1 MVKKCFI
8 IMLLFFVG
16 VPFLFAEE
24 NTIFRI
30 KDVVFDG
37 LQNVKPKTVRSEIQL
52 KKGKVYATAIARE
65 DLRTILGLG
74 YFEDASLSV
83 DKENKIVK
91 FKLVE
96 KPYIKKI
103 VFKGNKQFSIGKL
116 KGEITLKE
124 KDFYN
129 FVDLEE
135 SKRKILTLYKDK
147 GYADCQMEVYPTTDE
162 DTNAMTITF
171 LITENNKVV
180 IGDLY
185 VEGVR
190 SFKNKKIKKLA
201 KTKKK
206 KVFKEETLKNDML
219 SIKKFYINRGF
230 MDFSI
235 EEEPEIMYNEART
248 KMFITLRV
256 NEGVR
261 YKMGDVDFDG
271 NSVISSKDLSKH
283 STIKKN
289 EIFSQEKIL
298 ELLNKIYDDYSNRGY
313 LHSYIAPDFSK
324 SNDNLMQEELGVKKT
339 EKEVLIQEDIDN
351 IDQQLDTNINRSLV
365 DKKIKKLN
373 RKMERAKYRTRNRES
388 EVLNQSS
395 KEQDIKDKIAGIEQD
410 LEYIEYKDLT
420 EKKIKKL
427 EKKKSKLEKKLLK
440 AHKELEKRESKVLKY
455 KNKEQLIQSDID
467 DVNQRAESGTDFILT
482 AKQEKKLEKQKAK
495 LEKKLVKAEKEKEKL
510 VVKEKKRLEKQETK
524 LEEQNKKEEKL
535 QAQLDAINEQ
545 IKQDRY
551 ARNFNEDSDV
561 IIEINGSEN
570 NENSLGTK
578 QLKKLQKKKT
588 KLENKIAKFERKK
601 IIDNVVNVSFNIQE
615 NNIVYVG
622 DIYVDGL
629 TNTKDNTIRREILL
643 MPGDVFSSGKVR
655 RSMEKIY
662 NLGFIDGA
670 EPNIAPTGQPDIM
683 NLAFSITEGK
693 PGMITAGA
701 GYSSVDKFVGSIQ
714 LQHMNLF
721 GRAQKLNLLW
731 EFGARRQN
739 YEIDWTEPWFL
750 GKAMSLGLSV
760 YNIERLRDYHNTSDA
775 YREGRLG
782 GSVSISPRVA
792 DKIALLFGYTY
803 EHVRIFDIDDD
814 ELEEEI
820 MNDPD
825 LAKDRTSSVRA
836 QIVYDTRDYIYDAS
850 RGVRYSYGIN
860 VAGGPLG
867 GNVNYVRNTVR
878 GTWFIPT
885 FWKFVLSIN
894 INAGWIESYG
904 SSSDVPLYEKY
915 YVGGA
920 DTIRGYKY
928 RTEIGPYNG
937 GKVMTVANVE
947 YKFPIVQENKRTILQ
962 GAFFYDIGGTWKD
975 INHINYSFGT
985 DNDETNSYYLKSG
998 FGFGIRFATPVF
1010 PLRLDWGYGLNH
1022 RRGEDLQQFYFT
1034 IGNVF

>member
-1 MVKKCFI
+1 MIKKFF
-8 IMLLFFVG
+8 MAVFVALFFV
-16 VPFLFAEE
+16 PFIFADDDV
-24 NTIFRI
+24 IFRI
-30 KDVVFDG
+30 QDVVFDG

-52 KKGKVYATAIARE
+52 KKGKVYATSIARE

-74 YFEDASLSV
+74 YFDNAEISV
-83 DKENKIVK
+83 DRDKKTVK
-91 FKLVE
+91 FTVVE

-103 VFKGNKQFSIGKL
+103 VFKGNKQFSEGKL
-116 KGEITLKE
+116 KGEATLKE

-129 FVDLEE
+129 FVELEE
-135 SKRKILTLYKDK
+135 SKRKILALYKDK

-162 DTNAMTITF
+162 DTNIMTITF
-171 LITENNKVV
+171 LITENNKVL
-180 IGDLY
+180 IGDLF

-219 SIKKFYINRGF
+219 SIKKFYVNRGF

-235 EEEPEIMYNEART
+235 GEPEITYDESRT
-248 KMFITLRV
+248 KIFVTLRV

-261 YKMGDVDFDG
+261 YKMGDVGFEG
-271 NSVISSKDLSKH
+271 NSVISSKDLLKH
-283 STIKKN
+283 STIKRN
-289 EIFSQEKIL
+289 DIFSQEKVL
-298 ELLNKIYDDYSNRGY
+298 ELLNKVYDDYSNRGY
-313 LHSYIAPDFSK
+313 LHSYIEPDFSK
-324 SNDNLMQEELGVKKT
+324 STDNLMQEQISTKKN
-339 EKEVLIQEDIDN
+339 EKEKLIESDIDN
-351 IDQQLDTNINRSLV
+351 IDQQIDTKINKTLV

-373 RKMERAKYRTRNRES
+373 KKLERTKYKTRNREN
-388 EVLNQSS
+388 EVLNQTS
-395 KEQDIKDKIAGIEQD
+395 KEQAIKDKISDIEQN
-410 LEYIEYKDLT
+410 LEYKAYKEEDQVA
-420 EKKIKKL
+420 KL
-427 EKKKSKLEKKLLK
+427 EKKKEKLEKKLAK
-440 AHKELEKRESKVLKY
+440 AHKELEKRQRKVTQQ
-455 KNKEQLIQSDID
+455 KEKEYLIQSDID
-467 DVNQRAESGTDFILT
+467 EINQKVENRSDYFLT
-482 AKQEKKLEKQKAK
+482 EQQAKKLEKEKIKLEKDLAKEQKNKEKLALKEEKKIKKQEKKLEKQS
-495 LEKKLVKAEKEKEKL
+495 V
-510 VVKEKKRLEKQETK
+510 
-524 LEEQNKKEEKL
+524 KEEKL
-535 QAQLDAINEQ
+535 ESKLNEVKEQLKDYEQ
-545 IKQDRY
+545 DYIK
-551 ARNFNEDSDV
+551 
-561 IIEINGSEN
+561 G
-570 NENSLGTK
+570 K
-578 QLKKLQKKKT
+578 QVDGKFDDKQIKKLQKKKT
-588 KLENKIAKFERKK
+588 KLENKIAKLQTKK
-601 IIDNVVNVSFNIQE
+601 VIDNVVNVDFNIKE

-622 DIYVDGL
+622 DVYVDGL
-629 TNTKDNTIRREILL
+629 TKTKDNTIRREILL
-643 MPGDVFSSGKVR
+643 RPGDVFSSGKVR

-750 GKAMSLGLSV
+750 GKAMSLGLSL
-760 YNIERLRDYHNTSDA
+760 YNIERLRDYHNTTDA

-782 GSVSISPRVA
+782 GSVSISPRIA
-792 DKIALLFGYTY
+792 DKISLLFGYTY
-803 EHVRIFDIDDD
+803 EHVRIFNIDDD
-814 ELEEEI
+814 ELETEI
-820 MNDPD
+820 LNDPD

-836 QIVYDTRDYIYDAS
+836 QIVYDTRDYIYDAT
-850 RGVRYSYGIN
+850 RGVRYSYGVT
-860 VAGGPLG
+860 VAGGPFG
-867 GNVNYVRNTVR
+867 GNVNYVRNSVR
-878 GTWFIPT
+878 GTWFFPT

-937 GKVMTVANVE
+937 GKVMAVANVE
-947 YKFPIVQENKRTILQ
+947 YKFPIVQENKKTILQ
-962 GAFFYDIGGTWKD
+962 GAFFYDIGGTWRD
-975 INHINYSFGT
+975 VNHINFSFGT
-985 DNDETNSYYLKSG
+985 DNAETNSYYLKSG
-998 FGFGIRFATPVF
+998 VGFGIRFATPVF

-1022 RRGEDLQQFYFT
+1022 KRGEDLQQFYFT

>member
-1 MVKKCFI
+1 MMKKFLVSI
-8 IMLLFFVG
+8 LFVFLS
-16 VPFLFAEE
+16 VPFLFADD
-24 NTIFRI
+24 TIFRI
-30 KDVVFDG
+30 KEVVFDG

-52 KKGKVYATAIARE
+52 KKGKVYASSIARE

-74 YFEDASLSV
+74 YFDNAELSV
-83 DKENKIVK
+83 DKDNKIVK
-91 FKLVE
+91 FTVSE

-103 VFKGNKQFSIGKL
+103 VFKGNKQFSASKL
-116 KGEITLKE
+116 KGEATLKE

-129 FVDLEE
+129 FVELEE

-162 DTNAMTITF
+162 DTNIMTITF
-171 LITENNKVV
+171 LITENNKVLV
-180 IGDLY
+180 GDLF
-185 VEGVR
+185 VEGVK

-206 KVFKEETLKNDML
+206 KVFKEETLKTDIA
-219 SIKKFYINRGF
+219 SIVKFYKSKGF
-230 MDFSI
+230 MDFSV
-235 EEEPEIMYNEART
+235 EEPVITYNEDRT
-248 KMFITLRV
+248 KMFITLNV
-256 NEGVR
+256 VEGTR
-261 YKMGDVDFDG
+261 YKIGDIKFEG
-271 NSVISSKDLSKH
+271 NSVISSKDLLKH
-283 STIKKN
+283 SLIKEN
-289 EIFSQEKIL
+289 ETFNQDKVL
-298 ELLNKIYDDYSNRGY
+298 DLLNKVYDDYSNRGY
-313 LHSYIAPDFSK
+313 LHSYIAPNFSK
-324 SNDNLMQEELGVKKT
+324 SSDEELKEEILNKKG
-339 EKEVLIQEDIDN
+339 EKEILLQEN
-351 IDQQLDTNINRSLV
+351 IDDLSEQLDTNINKKIT
-365 DKKIKKLN
+365 DKKLKKLN
-373 RKMERAKYRTRNRES
+373 RKLEKTKYNTRNRES
-388 EVLNQSS
+388 EVLNQNS
-395 KEQDIKDKIAGIEQD
+395 KEQDIKDKLYELNTQ
-410 LEYIEYKDLT
+410 LEYKEYNDLP
-420 EKKIKKL
+420 EKQIKKL
-427 EKKKSKLEKKLLK
+427 EKKRNKLEKKLEK
-440 AHKELEKRESKVLKY
+440 AQKELEKRQQKVLEY
-455 KNKEQLIQSDID
+455 KTKEQIIQNDID
-467 DVNQRAESGTDFILT
+467 EVNQKIENRSDYLLT
-482 AKQEKKLEKQKAK
+482 ERQAKKLEKKKIKLEKKLEKTHKKQLKINLKEQKK
-495 LEKKLVKAEKEKEKL
+495 LEKEA
-510 VVKEKKRLEKQETK
+510 KKLEK
-524 LEEQNKKEEKL
+524 QNKKEEVVQAKL
-535 QAQLDAINEQ
+535 DDVKQQLQNKETNNLTE
-545 IKQDRY
+545 KQ
-551 ARNFNEDSDV
+551 V
-561 IIEINGSEN
+561 
-570 NENSLGTK
+570 
-578 QLKKLQKKKT
+578 KKLEKKKV

-601 IIDNVVNVSFNIQE
+601 IIDNVVNVSFDIQE

-629 TNTKDNTIRREILL
+629 THTKDNTIRREILL
-643 MPGDVFSSGKVR
+643 RPGDVFSSGKVR

-683 NLAFSITEGK
+683 NLAFSISEGK
-693 PGMITAGA
+693 PGMVTAGA

-750 GKAMSLGLSV
+750 GKAMGLGVSL

-782 GSVSISPRVA
+782 GSVSISPRVD
-792 DKIALLFGYTY
+792 DKISLLFGYTY
-803 EHVRIFDIDDD
+803 EHVRIFDIDDE

-820 MNDPD
+820 LADPD
-825 LAKDRTSSVRA
+825 LAKDRTSSVKA

-850 RGVRYSYGIN
+850 RGVRYSYGIS
-860 VAGGPLG
+860 VAGGPFG
-867 GNVNYVRNTVR
+867 GNVNYVRNSVR
-878 GTWFIPT
+878 ATWFIPT

-904 SSSDVPLYEKY
+904 GSGDVPLYEKY

-928 RTEIGPYNG
+928 RTEVGPYNG

-975 INHINYSFGT
+975 VNHINYCFGT
-985 DNDETNSYYLKSG
+985 DDDETNAYYLKSG
-998 FGFGIRFATPVF
+998 VGFGIRFATPVF

-1022 RRGEDLQQFYFT
+1022 KPGEDLQQFYFT